1 LHFRGVRT
9 EQEEE
14 GTENMESKKKDK
26 NLFLSDITEIRRRA
40 RQHIEDGAVTDSY
53 KGDRKV
59 VLRVLNEALATEIV
73 CVLRYKRHHYMAKGI
88 HSQAVAEEFLEHAA
102 EEQEHA
108 DLIAERITQLDGE
121 PNFNP
126 DGLLTRSHSEYVEGE
141 TLVDMIREDLIAE
154 RIAVE
159 SYSEI
164 IRYLADN
171 DPTSRRMMESI
182 LAKEEEHAE
191 DMKTLLETM
200 AREEKLEDRGKAS
213 S

>member
-1 LHFRGVRT
+1 
-9 EQEEE
+9 
-14 GTENMESKKKDK
+14 MAKSSAK
-26 NLFLSDITEIRRRA
+26 NGNSFVTDITEIRRRA
-40 RQHIEDGAVTDSY
+40 RQHIEEGAVTESY

-88 HSQAVAEEFLEHAA
+88 HSQAIAAEFLEHAA

-108 DLIAERITQLDGE
+108 DMIAERITQLDGE

-126 DGLLTRSHSEYVEGE
+126 EGMLTRSHSEYVAGDSL
-141 TLVDMIREDLIAE
+141 TDMIREDLVAE
-154 RIAVE
+154 RIAVQ

-164 IRYLADN
+164 IRYLGEN
-171 DPTSRRMMESI
+171 DPTSRRMMEEI

-191 DMKTLLETM
+191 EMKTLLETI
-200 AREEKLEDRGKAS
+200 AKEEVQEDKAEAS
-213 S
+213 

>member
-1 LHFRGVRT
+1 MVQGDAMATALT
-9 EQEEE
+9 PDP
-14 GTENMESKKKDK
+14 KKP
-26 NLFLSDITEIRRRA
+26 FLSDIQEIRRRA
-40 RQHIEDGAVTDSY
+40 RKHIEQGAVTENY
-53 KGDRKV
+53 KAD
-59 VLRVLNEALATEIV
+59 LTTSIRVLNEALATEIV

-141 TLVDMIREDLIAE
+141 SLVDMIREDLIAE

-164 IRYLADN
+164 IRYL
-171 DPTSRRMMESI
+171 S
-182 LAKEEEHAE
+182 
-191 DMKTLLETM
+191 
-200 AREEKLEDRGKAS
+200 
-213 S
+213 

>member
-1 LHFRGVRT
+1 MK
-9 EQEEE
+9 E
-14 GTENMESKKKDK
+14 KDK
-26 NLFLSDITEIRRRA
+26 NSAKGNDQKSFLTDITEIRRRA
-40 RQHIEDGAVTDSY
+40 RQHIEDGAVTDGY
-53 KGDRKV
+53 QGDRKV

-141 TLVDMIREDLIAE
+141 SLIDMIREDLIAE

-171 DPTSRRMMESI
+171 DPTSRRLMESI

-191 DMKTLLETM
+191 EMKTLLETI
-200 AREEKLEDRGKAS
+200 AREEKHEDRSKAS
-213 S
+213 

>member
-1 LHFRGVRT
+1 MPQFVRNV
-9 EQEEE
+9 EELRE
-14 GTENMESKKKDK
+14 
-26 NLFLSDITEIRRRA
+26 RA
-40 RQHIEDGAVTDSY
+40 RQKMEEGAVTETY
-53 KGDRKV
+53 KGDV
-59 VLRVLNEALATEIV
+59 QQTISILNEALATEIV

-141 TLVDMIREDLIAE
+141 SLTDMIREDLIAE

-159 SYSEI
+159 SYSENHP
-164 IRYLADN
+164 L
-171 DPTSRRMMESI
+171 PRR
-182 LAKEEEHAE
+182 
-191 DMKTLLETM
+191 
-200 AREEKLEDRGKAS
+200 
-213 S
+213 

>member
-1 LHFRGVRT
+1 MKA
-9 EQEEE
+9 
-14 GTENMESKKKDK
+14 ENKPTAKDQGKDK
-26 NLFLSDITEIRRRA
+26 NTFLSDISEIRRRA
-40 RQHIEDGAVTDSY
+40 RQHIEEGAVTDTY
-53 KGDRKV
+53 KGDRKT

-108 DLIAERITQLDGE
+108 DMIAERITQLDGE

-126 DGLLTRSHSEYVEGE
+126 EGLLTRSHSEYVEGE
-141 TLVDMIREDLIAE
+141 SLVDMIKEDLVAE

-159 SYSEI
+159 SYTEI

-171 DPTSRRMMESI
+171 DPTSRRMMEEI

-191 DMKTLLETM
+191 DMKTLLETI
-200 AREEKLEDRGKAS
+200 AREEKQEDRARAS
-213 S
+213 